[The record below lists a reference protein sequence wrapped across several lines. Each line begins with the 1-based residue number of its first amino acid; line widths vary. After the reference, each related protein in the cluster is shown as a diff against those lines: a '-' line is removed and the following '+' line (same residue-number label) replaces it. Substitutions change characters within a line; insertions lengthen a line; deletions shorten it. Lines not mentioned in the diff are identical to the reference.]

1 MGPVPPAAAAPRGA
15 QVRGP
20 GTTPDLT
27 GQRVRG
33 KEAGRPPLSSR
44 DPDEAP
50 SGLEGEQIYR
60 ADRLLKRVT
69 A

>member
-1 MGPVPPAAAAPRGA
+1 MPPAAAAPRGPW
-15 QVRGP
+15 VRGP
-20 GTTPDLT
+20 STSPDLT
-27 GQRVRG
+27 GQRVCG
-33 KEAGRPPLSSR
+33 KEAGRPALSSR

-60 ADRLLKRVT
+60 ADHLLKRVT